1 MKTEQAADPVS
12 LPAMATL
19 AISRGSKIEAIKE
32 VRAAT
37 GIGLREA
44 KELVEAY
51 IAANPMLKMQFDQQA
66 RATRKR
72 VIAWALV
79 IDVLLAAAVIWWFLG
94 R

>member
-1 MKTEQAADPVS
+1 MKTERAADPVS

-51 IAANPMLKMQFDQQA
+51 IAANPILKMQFEQQA
-66 RATRKR
+66 KATRKR

-79 IDVLLAAAVIWWFLG
+79 IDVLLAAAVIWWFFG